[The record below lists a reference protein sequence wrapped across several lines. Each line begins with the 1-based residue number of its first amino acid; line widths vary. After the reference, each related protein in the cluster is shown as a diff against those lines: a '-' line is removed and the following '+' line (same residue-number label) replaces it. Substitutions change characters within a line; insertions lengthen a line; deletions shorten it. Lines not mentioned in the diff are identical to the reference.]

1 MAPKRSPA
9 KAQAKTKPPHPHSSS
24 PIASTSNS
32 TSTSSSASSPSSLR
46 KSNIPIASP
55 FRTNASDAM
64 SLPQFLKL
72 LCSAPRHPLTMSEAI
87 SVAKILVPAKI
98 NSPSRLLTLTRTEM
112 ARLGIEDDDLRKKLS
127 EFTHVGKERR
137 SKPSKRKRGSDLD
150 RPLPTK
156 DVPTDFVDS
165 DLDFEEI
172 LYEEALLKKSCITN
186 RAPVMTA
193 WATVVAERLG
203 FRRQEALSIAQV
215 YTDMNAT
222 SKGVSLGLMKESAL
236 DLHIGSSQ
244 PFVDLMGRKVPVL
257 STATGEWRAITKGV
271 VADPQKAYAYVQ
283 RAFRQQM
290 GAIVGGFIFQGAM
303 RLLADSYEPTELNN
317 KGYSLYIE
325 FRPEV
330 KEWGEKAEL
339 FCTTLLDLR
348 SEVVGHGRASVTEEF
363 APKAEEGGLRQIKV
377 EAADGTTSNLESAIE
392 TEEEVK
398 PDVMAASAEKGDEF
412 DKLLDEED
420 DVDYA
425 ALGL

>member
-9 KAQAKTKPPHPHSSS
+9 KAQAKTKPPHPHPHPHPSS
-24 PIASTSNS
+24 PIASTSTSGS
-32 TSTSSSASSPSSLR
+32 TSTSSPSSLQ
-46 KSNIPIASP
+46 KCNIPIASP
-55 FRTNASDAM
+55 SRTNASDAL
-64 SLPQFLKL
+64 SLPHFLKL
-72 LCSAPRHPLTMSEAI
+72 LCSSPRNPLTMSEAI
-87 SVAKILVPAKI
+87 SVAKILVPAKL

-112 ARLGIEDDDLRKKLS
+112 ARLGIEDEDLRKKLS
-127 EFTHVGKERR
+127 ELTHVGKEKR
-137 SKPSKRKRGSDLD
+137 SKPIRRKRGSDLD

-156 DVPTDFVDS
+156 DVPNDVVDT

-222 SKGVSLGLMKESAL
+222 SKGVSLGIMKDSAL

-244 PFVDLMGRKVPVL
+244 PFVDIMGRKVPVL

-271 VADPQKAYAYVQ
+271 VADPQKAFAYVQ

-290 GAIVGGFIFQGAM
+290 GAIVGAM
-303 RLLADSYEPTELNN
+303 RLLAQSYDPIELNN
-317 KGYSLYIE
+317 KGYGLYIE

-330 KEWGEKAEL
+330 KEWGERAEL

-348 SEVVGHGRASVTEEF
+348 SEVVEQGRAVDSPT
-363 APKAEEGGLRQIKV
+363 PKVEDVLLRQIKV
-377 EAADGTTSNLESAIE
+377 EAADGTTSNLHDAMEP
-392 TEEEVK
+392 EEEVK
-398 PDVMAASAEKGDEF
+398 LDVTAAAAEEGDKY

-420 DVDYA
+420 DVDYS